1 MKIIFAGTPEVAL
14 PSLKALLE
22 GPHEVVHVVTR
33 PDAPLG
39 RKRVLTPSPVAALA
53 EEAGVPTTRAARLG
67 GETGETLAQI
77 EADLGVV
84 VAYGGLI
91 REPLLSSPKHGWIN
105 LHFSRLPAWRGAAPV
120 QHALINGDTEIGTDI
135 FKLVAELD
143 AGEII
148 SSETQP
154 VDPDITAGELLAA
167 LAETGAA
174 QLARTVDAIADGSA
188 TSAVQQGEP
197 SFAGKLGLDDALMT
211 FDTPAHELYNRY
223 RGVTPEPGAY
233 TLVDGARFKILRA
246 ARATETD
253 LEAGAIRLVGKRVLV
268 GTLDGALEL
277 LRVQPAGKQAMDAG
291 SWWRGLGADPTPR
304 AALSSDLSAT
314 TSTEGETR

>member
-1 MKIIFAGTPEVAL
+1 
-14 PSLKALLE
+14 
-22 GPHEVVHVVTR
+22 
-33 PDAPLG
+33 
-39 RKRVLTPSPVAALA
+39 
-53 EEAGVPTTRAARLG
+53 
-67 GETGETLAQI
+67 
-77 EADLGVV
+77 
-84 VAYGGLI
+84 
-91 REPLLSSPKHGWIN
+91 
-105 LHFSRLPAWRGAAPV
+105 
-120 QHALINGDTEIGTDI
+120 GTDI

-148 SSETQP
+148 SIEVHP

-197 SFAGKLGLDDALMT
+197 SFAGKLGLDDALLT

-246 ARATETD
+246 ARATETALD
-253 LEAGAIRLVGKRVLV
+253 AGVIRLVGKRVLV

>member
-14 PSLKALLE
+14 PSLRALLE

-91 REPLLSSPKHGWIN
+91 REPLLSSPRHGWIN

-148 SSETQP
+148 SIE
-154 VDPDITAGELLAA
+154 V
-167 LAETGAA
+167 
-174 QLARTVDAIADGSA
+174 
-188 TSAVQQGEP
+188 
-197 SFAGKLGLDDALMT
+197 
-211 FDTPAHELYNRY
+211 H
-223 RGVTPEPGAY
+223 
-233 TLVDGARFKILRA
+233 
-246 ARATETD
+246 
-253 LEAGAIRLVGKRVLV
+253 
-268 GTLDGALEL
+268 
-277 LRVQPAGKQAMDAG
+277 
-291 SWWRGLGADPTPR
+291 
-304 AALSSDLSAT
+304 
-314 TSTEGETR
+314 